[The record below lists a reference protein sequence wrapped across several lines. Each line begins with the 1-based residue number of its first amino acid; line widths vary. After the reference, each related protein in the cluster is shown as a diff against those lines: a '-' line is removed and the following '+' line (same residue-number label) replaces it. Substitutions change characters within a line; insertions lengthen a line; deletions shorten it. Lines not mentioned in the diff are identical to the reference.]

1 MDPIIIILPIVL
13 VAFIV
18 AIGVPLTLT
27 LKKLFWRPQEKIS
40 GFETRQVRA
49 NGLFKPEEVAEVFH
63 IFEECWNEK
72 IEKRNLKP
80 VFDKINIFW
89 KNEPIDLGQEYTVS
103 GKTFSK
109 ATGLTRTKKDVD
121 VWVYN
126 TKRIQEN
133 GQNKIV
139 PKDREEIKIS
149 STALAHELIHIVLWQ
164 VEGDPDADHEGSLY
178 TGWTKEHTD
187 VEIETNKRLKEKGL

>member
-13 VAFIV
+13 VAFII

-27 LKKLFWRPQEKIS
+27 LKKLFWRPQEKIP
-40 GFETRQVRA
+40 GFETRQARV
-49 NGLFKPEEVAEVFH
+49 NGLFKPEEVAEVFR

-72 IEKRNLKP
+72 IEKINLKP

-89 KNEPIDLGQEYTVS
+89 KNDPIDLGQEYAIN

-109 ATGLTRTKKDVD
+109 ATGLTRTKKDID

-126 TKRIQEN
+126 TKRIQED
-133 GQNKIV
+133 GKNKIV
-139 PKDREEIKIS
+139 PKDKEEIKIS
-149 STALAHELIHIVLWQ
+149 STALIHELIHVVLWQ
-164 VEGDPDADHEGSLY
+164 TKGDPDADHEGNLY
-178 TGWTKEHTD
+178 SGWTFKHSEL
-187 VEIETNKRLKEKGL
+187 ESLANRKLKEKGL